1 MITPKIASLIESY
14 HVWSPDVG
22 FQPTFTGFN
31 ASILALRPFRN
42 ARGPAPQDLG

>member
-1 MITPKIASLIESY
+1 MITPKIASLIELY
-14 HVWSPDVG
+14 QSPDVG
-22 FQPTFTGFN
+22 FQPTFAGFN